1 MNSNNIFHVFQV
13 KGATPIVKTTPG
25 RPILNITYLRSLVE
39 LQPFF
44 NTLCH
49 SSQSDGLVNK
59 QSGKR
64 SKVTVDKLPKSK
76 SAPFLNQFERQFS
89 DLSLQFTSDR
99 QYIEELIECDFLEP
113 LPA

>member
-1 MNSNNIFHVFQV
+1 MNSINIFQV

-99 QYIEELIECDFLEP
+99 QYIEELIECDFLEL